1 MGNGAALDGDADGAA
16 SGHGGSFAHGVGD
29 GQGFAHAGANAA
41 LPVAYDY
48 QRVEAKA
55 AAAFDNFGDAAGMH
69 YALAEA
75 AAVVFAGGTLPV
87 ATASAPAA
95 TLAAAFTAP
104 TAGSVA
110 PVAGAAA
117 ATAGSTASV
126 ARAASCPSAGC
137 WRYHQKTSPPS
148 RAASASALTRPW
160 KR

>member
-16 SGHGGSFAHGVGD
+16 AGYGGSFAHGVGD
-29 GQGFAHAGANAA
+29 GQRLAHTGANPA
-41 LPVAYDY
+41 LAVAYDY

-55 AAAFDNFGDAAGMH
+55 AAAFDHFGDAAGMH

-75 AAVVFAGGTLPV
+75 AAVVFARGAFPV
-87 ATASAPAA
+87 AAAAAPAA

-104 TAGSVA
+104 TAGSAA
-110 PVAGAAA
+110 PVTRAAA
-117 ATAGSTASV
+117 ATTGSAPV